1 MTEKLTAKQQA
12 FCESYVANGFNATQ
26 AALTAGYSEKTAR
39 DIGCENL
46 AKPNIAEFIF
56 KFKAK
61 ASEKALVTT
70 EDVVKGLLKEAD
82 SVEDDSSPTA
92 RISAWKALSDYT
104 GGFDSN
110 KVHNVNVELSHEE
123 WLDSLK

>member
-26 AALTAGYSEKTAR
+26 AALSAGYSENTAQQM
-39 DIGCENL
+39 GSENL
-46 AKPNIAEFIF
+46 SKPVIAEYIF

-61 ASEKALVTT
+61 ASEKALITT
-70 EDVVKGLLKEAD
+70 EDVVKGLMIEAQGIG
-82 SVEDDSSPTA
+82 EDTNTSA
-92 RISAWKALSDYT
+92 RITAYKALSDYT

-110 KVHNVNVELSHEE
+110 KVHNVNVEMSHEE

>member
-26 AALTAGYSEKTAR
+26 AALTAGYKKTNATQQ
-39 DIGCENL
+39 GCENL
-46 AKPNIAEFIF
+46 GKPYIQEFIQNF
-56 KFKAK
+56 MAK
-61 ASEKALVTT
+61 ASEKALITT
-70 EDVVKGLLKEAD
+70 EDVVKGLMKEAEGV
-82 SVEDDSSPTA
+82 SEDTSSNA
-92 RISAWKALSDYT
+92 RISAYKALSDYT

-110 KVHNVNVELSHEE
+110 KVHNVNVEISHEE

>member
-1 MTEKLTAKQQA
+1 MATVLTTKQKS
-12 FCESYVANGFNATQ
+12 FCEYYVSNGFNATQ
-26 AALTAGYSEKTAR
+26 AALSAGYSQDNASQQ
-39 DIGCENL
+39 GCENL
-46 AKPNIAEFIF
+46 GKPYIQEFIQEF
-56 KFKAK
+56 TAK
-61 ASEKALVTT
+61 AAEKALVTT
-70 EDVVKGLLKEAD
+70 EDVVKGLMKEAG
-82 SVEDDSSPTA
+82 SIEEDSSPTA

>member
-26 AALTAGYSEKTAR
+26 AALTAGYKETNATQQ
-39 DIGCENL
+39 GCENL
-46 AKPNIAEFIF
+46 GKPYIQEFIQNF
-56 KFKAK
+56 MAE
-61 ASEKALVTT
+61 ASERALVTT
-70 EDVVKGLLKEAD
+70 EDVVKGLLKEAA
-82 SVEDDSSPTA
+82 SNEEDSSPTA
-92 RISAWKALSDYT
+92 RISAWKALTDYT

-110 KVHNVNVELSHEE
+110 KVHNVNVEISHED